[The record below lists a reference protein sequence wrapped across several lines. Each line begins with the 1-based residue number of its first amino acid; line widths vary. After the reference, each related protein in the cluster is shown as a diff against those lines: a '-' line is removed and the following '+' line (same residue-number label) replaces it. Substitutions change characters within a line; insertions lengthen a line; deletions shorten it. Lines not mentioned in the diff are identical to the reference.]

1 MNEQIV
7 ASQVYLIMPDGR
19 SAGNV
24 SIDQA
29 KYLASQ
35 YELDLVLINVNAT
48 PPIAKILDYNK
59 FRYQQEKQTR
69 GGKKVGQLK
78 EVRLSYRIDP
88 HDLET
93 KANRARKFLEEGHLV
108 RVFIKLRGRENL
120 FLAQAKTGL
129 EKFLD
134 LCGGQWEQSITQVD
148 KRIQA
153 VIKPKK

>member
-1 MNEQIV
+1 
-7 ASQVYLIMPDGR
+7 MPDGR
-19 SAGNV
+19 TAGNV

-35 YELDLVLINVNAT
+35 YELDLVLINVNAS

-59 FRYQQEKQTR
+59 FRYQQEKQAR
-69 GGKKVGQLK
+69 GTSKKVSQLK

-88 HDLET
+88 HDLAT
-93 KANRARKFLEEGHLV
+93 KANQARKFLEDGHLV

-120 FLAQAKTGL
+120 FPEQAKTGL
-129 EKFLD
+129 EKFLE
-134 LCGGQWEQSITQVD
+134 LCGGQWEQSITRVD

>member
-1 MNEQIV
+1 
-7 ASQVYLIMPDGR
+7 MPDGR

-153 VIKPKK
+153 VIKPRK

>member
-1 MNEQIV
+1 
-7 ASQVYLIMPDGR
+7 MPDGR
-19 SAGNV
+19 TAGNV

-35 YELDLVLINVNAT
+35 YELDLVLVNTNAS
-48 PPIAKILDYNK
+48 PPIAKIIDYNK
-59 FRYQQEKQTR
+59 FRYQQEKQAR

-78 EVRLSYRIDP
+78 EVRLSYRIDS
-88 HDLET
+88 HDLEI
-93 KANRARKFLEEGHLV
+93 KAAQARKFLENGHLV

-120 FLAQAKTGL
+120 FLNQAKAGL
-129 EKFLD
+129 EKFLA

>member
-1 MNEQIV
+1 
-7 ASQVYLIMPDGR
+7 MPDGR
-19 SAGNV
+19 SAGKV
-24 SIDQA
+24 SVDQA

-35 YELDLVLINVNAT
+35 YELDLVLINVNAN

-59 FRYQQEKQTR
+59 FRYQQEKQSR
-69 GGKKVGQLK
+69 GSGKKVGQLK

-93 KANRARKFLEEGHLV
+93 KATRARKFLDEGHLV

-120 FLAQAKTGL
+120 FLDKAKQGL
-129 EKFLD
+129 EKFLE